1 MDDINY
7 FKDLLES
14 IHDYR
19 KIILLCFITKQD
31 FNILKELG
39 MSENFINKLYNQFKK
54 ISEKE
59 LDNYNS
65 HIKSLEESVIEK
77 ILNK

>member
-1 MDDINY
+1 MDDMNY

-19 KIILLCFITKQD
+19 KIILLCFNIKQD
-31 FNILKELG
+31 NNILKEIG
-39 MSENFINKLYNQFKK
+39 ISEDFINKLYNQFKK

-65 HIKSLEESVIEK
+65 HIKILEESVIEK
-77 ILNK
+77 ILDI